1 MKRSLT
7 FFSALILAGTTLAMA
22 GETLTYGDGV
32 TLDTATAIET
42 LMVEPDEY
50 AGKTVRVDGVVTG
63 VCKNRG
69 CWIHITDP
77 DTGKGVRVKVEDG
90 VIVFPY
96 SVMGHKAS
104 AQGVFEAIKLTPE
117 QAAKMKAQYEAE
129 KGCPE
134 DKKAQA
140 EGKEGCA
147 KDKTGKDKKE
157 PSTGC
162 APQVH
167 GDTIYLL
174 RGTGA
179 IISS

>member
-1 MKRSLT
+1 MRRSLT

-22 GETLTYGDGV
+22 GDTSTYGDGV
-32 TLDTATAIET
+32 TLDRAVAIQT
-42 LMVEPDEY
+42 LMAEPETY
-50 AGKTVRVDGVVTG
+50 AGQTVRIDGVVTG

-77 DTGKGVRVKVEDG
+77 GTGKGIRVKVEDG

-96 SVMGHKAS
+96 SSMGHKAS

-129 KGCPE
+129 QGCPE
-134 DKKAQA
+134 DKNAKA
-140 EGKEGCA
+140 EGQEGCD
-147 KDKTGKDKKE
+147 KDKAGKDHQE

-162 APQVH
+162 APQVF
-167 GDTIYLL
+167 GDTVYLL

-179 IISS
+179 VISS